1 MLHYVIGISLITIA
15 IIVIRRLSDG
25 KIQRRL
31 QYAIWILI
39 PLYMI
44 LSPFIKIN
52 VPVSDELY
60 YLFTTKIES
69 YAEND
74 EPVVLSGIEQNVK
87 TDKSDIQKGSSKS
100 YDSIIPAS
108 QETYNKKTIDF
119 VSAFKKIT
127 FIVSVA
133 LIAALT
139 LYNAG
144 FIFYCIRKRR
154 YVGKDPSS
162 GLKIFSIRY
171 SGTPFLLFRKIYVD
185 EASEKLNKYVICHE
199 VCHYKHRDYIWIVI
213 RYLVWAINWYNPVIW
228 IAFLLSGRDCEL
240 ACDEEVVRVFGEAS
254 SKEYAET
261 LLELLQQ
268 RSKMSFGFTVST
280 GMRGEFKMM
289 KKRLENIVKPVRNN
303 NKVLVLSLATL
314 LIFTS
319 CAVAEPA
326 PKSIANVPSSESLE
340 NLSYKFTCDEDDSIN
355 ESSDINASNINYT
368 LNDVDLGQMEDG
380 LYSVAMTSVR
390 NDNEDGSYSY
400 VLYPWTQYEVDKDFI
415 DSLEVGGVLSLPDTL
430 EIPADLKNCTITE
443 LESAAVSSDTMVLS
457 QYMYM
462 TEYTGNRL
470 YVNSS
475 SGLNF
480 RETVKETWVLWQ
492 YDLPVISVLE
502 PISIKISPDV
512 VLYDA
517 YHFVEDGGTYDIA
530 NDSEQLRDVLQFR
543 NTSLTEGYV
552 SSIDEFFTRGYNF
565 IAGENS
571 SFDTDVGCHTLTVIR
586 IEEGEITEIYFYA

>member
-15 IIVIRRLSDG
+15 IIVIRSLSDG

-31 QYAIWILI
+31 QYAIWIFI
-39 PLYMI
+39 PIYMI

-52 VPVSDELY
+52 VPISDELY

-74 EPVVLSGIEQNVK
+74 EPVALSGIEQNVK

-100 YDSIIPAS
+100 YDRIIPAS

-133 LIAALT
+133 LIAVLT

-144 FIFYCIRKRR
+144 FIFYCRRKRR

-228 IAFLLSGRDCEL
+228 IAFLFSGRDCEL

-314 LIFTS
+314 LVFTS

-326 PKSIANVPSSESLE
+326 PKSVAIIPSSESLE
-340 NLSYKFTCDEDDSIN
+340 DLSYKITGDEDDSIN
-355 ESSDINASNINYT
+355 ESSDINASNVNYT

-430 EIPADLKNCTITE
+430 EIPADQKNCTISE

-457 QYMYM
+457 QYNYM

-517 YHFVEDGGTYDIA
+517 YHFIEDGGTYDIA

-586 IEEGEITEIYFYA
+586 IEEGEITEVYFY

>member
-25 KIQRRL
+25 KIQKRL

-39 PLYMI
+39 PIYMI

-52 VPVSDELY
+52 VPISDELY

-127 FIVSVA
+127 FIVSVT

-185 EASEKLNKYVICHE
+185 EASEKLNKYAICHE

-326 PKSIANVPSSESLE
+326 PKSVANVPSSESLE

-400 VLYPWTQYEVDKDFI
+400 VLYPWTQYEVDKGFI

-457 QYMYM
+457 QYKYM

-517 YHFVEDGGTYDIA
+517 YHFVEDGGTNDIA

-586 IEEGEITEIYFYA
+586 IEEGEITEVYFYA